1 MIDLRMLRDRAR
13 YIIIHPVKAWETIR
27 KENRSV
33 RKVQSSFLTPILV
46 VISLSAFAG
55 SLIYN
60 PTGLSILFPVIRAL
74 KQFICFYLTVFL
86 ASWVLNELSV
96 AFRTNKDYT
105 LNFKLVTYSL
115 TPLFITVLITRFL
128 PDLALINILS
138 LYGAYI
144 LYTGLKTIENITGQS
159 LLRYFIVALLT
170 IIIFYLTISWMS
182 RSLLEGMYFA
192 LAGSV

>member
-1 MIDLRMLRDRAR
+1 MIDFRMLRDRAR

-33 RKVQSSFLTPILV
+33 RKVQSSFLIPVLV

-74 KQFICFYLTVFL
+74 KQFICFYLTVLL

-96 AFRTNKDYT
+96 AFRTNKDYS

-144 LYTGLKTIENITGQS
+144 LYTGLKTIENITGQC

>member
-33 RKVQSSFLTPILV
+33 RKVQSSFLIPILV

>member
-1 MIDLRMLRDRAR
+1 MLRDRAR

>member
-96 AFRTNKDYT
+96 AFRTNKDYS

>member
-33 RKVQSSFLTPILV
+33 RKVQSSFLIPVLV

-74 KQFICFYLTVFL
+74 KQFICFYLTVLL

-96 AFRTNKDYT
+96 AFRTNKDYS

-128 PDLALINILS
+128 PDLTLINILS

-192 LAGSV
+192 LAGSI

>member
-33 RKVQSSFLTPILV
+33 RKVQSSFLIPVLV

-74 KQFICFYLTVFL
+74 KQFICFYLTVLL

-192 LAGSV
+192 LAGSI

>member
-1 MIDLRMLRDRAR
+1 MLRDRAR

-33 RKVQSSFLTPILV
+33 RKVQSSFLIPVLV

-74 KQFICFYLTVFL
+74 KQFICFYLTVLL

-96 AFRTNKDYT
+96 AFRTNKDYS

-170 IIIFYLTISWMS
+170 IIIFSLTISWMS

>member
-1 MIDLRMLRDRAR
+1 MLRDRAR

-33 RKVQSSFLTPILV
+33 RKVQSSFLIPVLV

-74 KQFICFYLTVFL
+74 KQFICFYLTVLL

-96 AFRTNKDYT
+96 AFRTNKDYS

>member
-1 MIDLRMLRDRAR
+1 MIDFRMLRDRAR

-33 RKVQSSFLTPILV
+33 RKVQSSFLIPVLV

-74 KQFICFYLTVFL
+74 KQFICFYLTVLL

-96 AFRTNKDYT
+96 AFRTNKDYS